1 MSRLSPSGGDSE
13 LQFFEQ
19 LICHLL
25 PTRGHLELQ
34 FVEQLISICIEF

>member
-1 MSRLSPSGGDSE
+1 MSWLSLSGGDLE

-25 PTRGHLELQ
+25 PIRGHLELQ
-34 FVEQLISICIEF
+34 FLERLISLCLEF